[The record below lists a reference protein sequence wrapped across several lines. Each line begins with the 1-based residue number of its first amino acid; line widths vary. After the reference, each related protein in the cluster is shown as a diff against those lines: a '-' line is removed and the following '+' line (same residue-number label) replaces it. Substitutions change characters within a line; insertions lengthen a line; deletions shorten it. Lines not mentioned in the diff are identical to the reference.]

1 MQVMELEK
9 KIMDKLKSAMKEKD
23 HGRMEALRAVKAA
36 ILNAKTA
43 SGIHELDEDTEMKL
57 LQRLVKQ
64 RLDSMQ
70 IFQSQNRPDLAEKE
84 ENQARIISEF
94 LPEQLSEEEIEKIIE
109 EVIQETGAE
118 SMKDMG
124 KVMGMVSDKTA
135 GKADNKTISV
145 IVRRKLMS

>member
-1 MQVMELEK
+1 MKLEK
-9 KIMDKLKSAMKEKD
+9 EVMSQLKTAMKAKD
-23 HGRMEALRAVKAA
+23 QARLEALRAIKSA

-43 SGIHELDEDTEMKL
+43 AGLKEMDEKTEMQL

-84 ENQARIISEF
+84 ESQAKIISEF
-94 LPEQLSEEEIEKIIE
+94 LPEQLSEEEIEKIVDQI
-109 EVIQETGAE
+109 ITETGAKT
-118 SMKDMG
+118 MKDMG
-124 KVMGMVSDKTA
+124 KVMGAASEKTA

-145 IVRRKLMS
+145 IVRRKLM